1 MTESNVQKSRRA
13 TRRKPSKRKA
23 DKPVEAEGALITKRI
38 GRPPTGVGVLIG
50 VRVHPADLAMLDE
63 WRETEPDMPG
73 RPEAIR
79 RLINIALKWRGPRR

>member
-1 MTESNVQKSRRA
+1 MTERNTKKGRRA
-13 TRRKPSKRKA
+13 TGRKSSKRKA
-23 DKPVEAEGALITKRI
+23 DKSVEAEGTLITKRI

-63 WRETEPDMPG
+63 WRETEPDTPG

-79 RLINIALKWRGPRR
+79 RLINIALRWRTPKK